1 MISQQ
6 ITPSFIINNQEM
18 IQLDCLTDNFLSN
31 LNYAINNETFETK

>member
-18 IQLDCLTDNFLSN
+18 IQLDCWRDNFLSN